1 MDYCGFYNLQVK
13 KTVFSSCRL
22 LEADFTMANLTASN
36 FVGSELSGAV
46 FDQTVLE
53 KVDFREAQNYRIDPE
68 LNRIKGARFD
78 LDGLPGLLGKYGI
91 KIG

>member
-13 KTVFSSCRL
+13 KTNFNSCRL
-22 LEADFTMANLTASN
+22 LEADFTMANLTGSS

-53 KVDFREAQNYRIDPE
+53 KADFRETQNYRIDPE

>member
-13 KTVFSSCRL
+13 KTIFNSCRL
-22 LEADFTMANLTASN
+22 LEADFTMANLIGSSFA
-36 FVGSELSGAV
+36 GSELSGAI

-53 KVDFREAQNYRIDPE
+53 KADFREAQNYRIDPE